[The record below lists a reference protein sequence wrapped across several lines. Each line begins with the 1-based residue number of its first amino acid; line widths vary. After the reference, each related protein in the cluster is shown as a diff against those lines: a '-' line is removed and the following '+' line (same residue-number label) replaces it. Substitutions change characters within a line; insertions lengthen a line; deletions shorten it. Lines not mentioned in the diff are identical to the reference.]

1 VVEVAARART
11 RAFSSGAADGPTV
24 ALTTVDAME
33 TILRRHMWIIDAA
46 AAATCALLLA
56 HASSTALAAR
66 LAGAARRPER
76 APPPPGLAAGAWR
89 GDPTDV
95 AGAAGVVPGQPLFR
109 SRRSPGGPP
118 LAEAQGA
125 LPLDL
130 LAIMYAP
137 PPAHARWS
145 LAIVRDRQARIAGP
159 FAVGAELRG
168 ATVVEIEETR
178 VRLVLP
184 DGRHQVLRLL
194 ERVQVAEVLAPAAA
208 PPSGITRIGEHA
220 YELQRSAVEAML
232 GDMAALGSGL
242 RVVPAL
248 RDGQP
253 AGLRLF
259 GIRPGGPLTRIGLE
273 SGDLLTAVNGLPLTS
288 PDAALG
294 AYTALR
300 TAAHVSLS
308 IERGGRPITLDY
320 VLR

>member
-1 VVEVAARART
+1 
-11 RAFSSGAADGPTV
+11 
-24 ALTTVDAME
+24 ME
-33 TILRRHMWIIDAA
+33 TILRRHMGIIDAA

-56 HASSTALAAR
+56 HASSTAIADR

-89 GDPTDV
+89 GESM
-95 AGAAGVVPGQPLFR
+95 GAVGVPGERLFR
-109 SRRSPGGPP
+109 LPRSPAAPP
-118 LAEAQGA
+118 LAAGA

-145 LAIVRDRQARIAGP
+145 LAIVRDRLARTAGP

-168 ATVVEIEETR
+168 ATVVEIEQTR
-178 VRLVLP
+178 VRLALP

-194 ERVQVAEVLAPAAA
+194 ERVEVAEVVAPVA
-208 PPSGITRIGEHA
+208 PPGITRIGEHA
-220 YELQRSAVEAML
+220 YEVSRSAVEAML

-273 SGDLLTAVNGLPLTS
+273 NGDLLTAVNGLPLTS
-288 PDAALG
+288 PDAALA
-294 AYTALR
+294 AYTSLR
-300 TAAHVSLS
+300 TATHVSLS
-308 IERGGRPITLDY
+308 VERGGRPVTLDY
-320 VLR
+320 LLR

>member
-1 VVEVAARART
+1 M
-11 RAFSSGAADGPTV
+11 D
-24 ALTTVDAME
+24 

-46 AAATCALLLA
+46 AAVTCALLLA
-56 HASSTALAAR
+56 HASSTAIAAR

-89 GDPTDV
+89 GGPTGV
-95 AGAAGVVPGQPLFR
+95 AGVPGERLFR
-109 SRRSPGGPP
+109 VPRSPGGPP
-118 LAEAQGA
+118 LAEAEGA

-168 ATVVEIEETR
+168 ATVVEIEQTR
-178 VRLVLP
+178 VRLALP

-194 ERVQVAEVLAPAAA
+194 ERVEVAAVVAQAA
-208 PPSGITRIGEHA
+208 PPGIRRIGEHA
-220 YELQRSAVEAML
+220 YELRRSAVEAML

-242 RVVPAL
+242 RVVPEL

-253 AGLRLF
+253 AGLGLY

-273 SGDLLTAVNGLPLTS
+273 SGDLLRAVNGLPLTS
-288 PDAALG
+288 PDAALA

-308 IERGGRPITLDY
+308 VERAGRPITLDY